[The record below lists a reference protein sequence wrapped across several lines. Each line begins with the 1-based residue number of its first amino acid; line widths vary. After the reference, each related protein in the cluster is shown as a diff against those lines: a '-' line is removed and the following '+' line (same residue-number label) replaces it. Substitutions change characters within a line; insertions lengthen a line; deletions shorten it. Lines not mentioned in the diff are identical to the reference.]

1 LRFVEM
7 AHEQCYIIANS
18 PKIEIV
24 VDPRIELRKSETL
37 G

>member
-7 AHEQCYIIANS
+7 AHEQCYIANS
-18 PKIEIV
+18 SKTEIV
-24 VDPRIELRKSETL
+24 VDPRIEVRKSETL